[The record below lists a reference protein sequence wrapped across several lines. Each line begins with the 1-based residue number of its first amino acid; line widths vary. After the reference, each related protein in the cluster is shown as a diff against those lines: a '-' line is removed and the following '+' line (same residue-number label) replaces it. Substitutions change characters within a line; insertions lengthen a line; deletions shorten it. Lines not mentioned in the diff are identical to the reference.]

1 MALKYDKSKGPPR
14 VVAKGQDELAERIIN
29 IARFHNVPEI
39 KDPNLLKDL
48 YKVNI
53 GDDIPVGLYESVA
66 KIIAKIY
73 LLKGKKS
80 IDQ

>member
-1 MALKYDKSKGPPR
+1 MALKYDKSKGPPK

-29 IARFHNVPEI
+29 LARLNKVPEI
-39 KDPNLLKDL
+39 KDPKLLAEL
-48 YKVNI
+48 YKVNV
-53 GDDIPVGLYESVA
+53 GDDIPVGLYEAVA

-73 LLKGKKS
+73 LLKGKKN